1 MAALTLW
8 YNLFWNNRKRV
19 KFSHRIQYNLLLLN
33 NTGFRIKVQ
42 CLLIN
47 QSKWNLKG
55 RKSSIVQCLLINK
68 SKWNLEAIKW
78 SRVQCHLINQSKWN
92 LEGRK
97 SSIVQCLLINQWKWN
112 PERRKSSIVLKVYL
126 FIIQLFRKRLGKT
139 NMSPAPEIMSFNLR
153 WIREIILFS
162 TELSPLRNQF
172 KIRRD
177 RKTLITVQMR

>member
-47 QSKWNLKG
+47 QSKWNLK
-55 RKSSIVQCLLINK
+55 
-68 SKWNLEAIKW
+68 
-78 SRVQCHLINQSKWN
+78 
-92 LEGRK
+92 GRK